1 MLACNGTMAKGTGW
15 WNSPMDGSSGILTA
29 LSTSN
34 MHPWCA
40 SYCKFSQLVVTPY
53 KTPRYEPPMGP
64 ALLMFSQWSDDGG
77 QREVAMLQ
85 NNQAT
90 YYRTVGNHVLL
101 NHHLC
106 IFMCVFLFGLA
117 PGAFDLV
124 LLWHD
129 FCFHG

>member
-1 MLACNGTMAKGTGW
+1 
-15 WNSPMDGSSGILTA
+15 
-29 LSTSN
+29 
-34 MHPWCA
+34 
-40 SYCKFSQLVVTPY
+40 
-53 KTPRYEPPMGP
+53 MGP